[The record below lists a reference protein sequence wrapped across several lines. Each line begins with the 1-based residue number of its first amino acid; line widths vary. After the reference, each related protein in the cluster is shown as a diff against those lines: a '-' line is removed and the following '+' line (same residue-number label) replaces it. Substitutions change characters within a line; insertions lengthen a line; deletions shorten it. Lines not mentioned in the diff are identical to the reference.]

1 MKKQRL
7 KREKLHCWWI
17 IFGLNRIIN
26 FTQLDLK
33 KDYFESTNG
42 KCFGLPITPW
52 LEIRPSLGKTFLF
65 ACENPTIPFRIPSG
79 LKSQYQ
85 TRKMILNVRRIKFF
99 FCDRRQFMLL
109 IWKATN
115 FSVKRHFLP
124 INNALKCLQ
133 MSTCFL
139 LPFLLPASRNM
150 CIRTIKTHLDNG

>member
-1 MKKQRL
+1 MKKPRL
-7 KREKLHCWWI
+7 KKENLHCWWI

-99 FCDRRQFMLL
+99 FATDDNLCCSFERLQIFLSNDIFYQLTMLWSAFKCQLVFCCRFYYHRQGTC
-109 IWKATN
+109 A
-115 FSVKRHFLP
+115 SEQSRP
-124 INNALKCLQ
+124 I
-133 MSTCFL
+133 
-139 LPFLLPASRNM
+139 
-150 CIRTIKTHLDNG
+150 